1 MTSVAPGGKWPAP
14 PEHVQGAW
22 AYLELLDAHRYPPME
37 ALRVLADVAQIVLNA
52 PAHVSIRE
60 AIGDLGEMREAMDR
74 LDLYQQFQPSAF
86 QRRHVNAQL
95 RTRTWTGEDEP

>member
-1 MTSVAPGGKWPAP
+1 
-14 PEHVQGAW
+14 
-22 AYLELLDAHRYPPME
+22 ME
-37 ALRVLADVAQIVLNA
+37 ALRVLVDAAQIVLNT

-60 AIGDLGEMREAMDR
+60 AIGDLGEIREAMDR
-74 LDLYQQFQPSAF
+74 LELYQQFQPSAF